1 MIIKRTI
8 SGRLNLL
15 MLVSLFIITILSI
28 MIMNNLV
35 GKFHQAEALK
45 RQSHKIENTAII
57 IHNLQLER
65 GLSSGYLGSNGT
77 IFRFDVINQR
87 TITNRSMRNRKDID
101 NSYNSYNQILQ
112 SKLTTLRKEV
122 DSLSVTPVDAF
133 DAYTKLISAM
143 RSDYLK
149 QVLTVSHFQ
158 MRNQLQS
165 YTNLMATKEALG
177 QLRAGMTAI
186 TAKHAIDQ
194 ELFLRISYAKSE
206 YDVAES
212 RFLVM
217 ADPVYIEHYKAAKRY
232 DEYMRMLQTINMFL
246 VHPNQQDLL
255 ESKSWFTMAT
265 KSIDKIVQI
274 ENEYFIKFNTIS
286 EGELS
291 TARMGL
297 IYGILLFILIIGF
310 MLSFWKKIVASI
322 DKSIKLLDE
331 YKNAV
336 DRSSIVSKTTPSGI
350 ITYVNDQFCE
360 IAGYSREE
368 LIGKPHRIVRHSDM
382 PQDIFCVLWDTLR
395 QKRSW
400 QGIIKNRK
408 KDGSPYWVNAT
419 INPILDHNDNIEEFI
434 AIRSDITKT
443 ILLHEELEKTQH
455 DMIIRIG
462 EIGETRSRE
471 TGYHVRRVVEYSRIL
486 AIKFGLS
493 EEEIRNLTNASPMHD
508 IGKIGIPDSILQKPG
523 PLNENELKVMYTHSE
538 IGYRFFKDAD
548 SPLLQSAAI
557 IAYEHHEKWDGSG
570 YPRGLKGDNIHVFGR
585 ITAIADVFDA
595 LGSDR
600 CYKKAWNN
608 EEIFE
613 LFRKERGKHFDPNL
627 IDLFFKHIDE
637 FLVIQSKYSGVER

>member
-1 MIIKRTI
+1 M
-8 SGRLNLL
+8 
-15 MLVSLFIITILSI
+15 
-28 MIMNNLV
+28 
-35 GKFHQAEALK
+35 
-45 RQSHKIENTAII
+45 
-57 IHNLQLER
+57 
-65 GLSSGYLGSNGT
+65 
-77 IFRFDVINQR
+77 
-87 TITNRSMRNRKDID
+87 
-101 NSYNSYNQILQ
+101 
-112 SKLTTLRKEV
+112 

-331 YKNAV
+331 YKMPSIEAV
-336 DRSSIVSKTTPSGI
+336 SCP
-350 ITYVNDQFCE
+350 
-360 IAGYSREE
+360 
-368 LIGKPHRIVRHSDM
+368 
-382 PQDIFCVLWDTLR
+382 
-395 QKRSW
+395 KR
-400 QGIIKNRK
+400 R
-408 KDGSPYWVNAT
+408 
-419 INPILDHNDNIEEFI
+419 
-434 AIRSDITKT
+434 
-443 ILLHEELEKTQH
+443 
-455 DMIIRIG
+455 
-462 EIGETRSRE
+462 
-471 TGYHVRRVVEYSRIL
+471 L
-486 AIKFGLS
+486 A
-493 EEEIRNLTNASPMHD
+493 E
-508 IGKIGIPDSILQKPG
+508 
-523 PLNENELKVMYTHSE
+523 
-538 IGYRFFKDAD
+538 
-548 SPLLQSAAI
+548 
-557 IAYEHHEKWDGSG
+557 
-570 YPRGLKGDNIHVFGR
+570 
-585 ITAIADVFDA
+585 
-595 LGSDR
+595 
-600 CYKKAWNN
+600 
-608 EEIFE
+608 
-613 LFRKERGKHFDPNL
+613 
-627 IDLFFKHIDE
+627 
-637 FLVIQSKYSGVER
+637 